1 MGIENFYYQLSLAE
15 KFLEEGK
22 EERARDLVLSNI
34 NNIPIDAPSCFRWAK
49 VCEEL
54 GLARYAIKFYENAL
68 RADPKNSE
76 ILFNYASL
84 LNDIGYC
91 EDAIHYLKKAIK
103 ADPKNQ
109 EAKKLLSDLLKEI
122 GLYGQAESLEQAPP
136 KKEPI
141 RYFPPT
147 IGKEHLEKMFLLFS
161 GREVG
166 YAIQRLDEITS
177 DPIFLFVNQPI
188 SDEVLKDHIEG
199 KITLAVYPIRSDNTA
214 RYGCIKVRVKE
225 GVIKRNAKNKGY
237 LGYLDE
243 MVKDYALSLMDLSY
257 KLGIP
262 SYVDSSGDYSYR
274 LWFFFKEFIHF
285 LKIRRFLKN
294 FLENAKEPETYM
306 SVELLI
312 GTKPVG
318 VGWKENPILLPLG
331 INLSTKKRIMFLD
344 KEGNPMDDQ
353 LSFLKKIQQIPFK
366 ESLYS
371 IKLSSKKENSHEYP
385 ISVSK
390 PHIADMIEKCSV
402 LGKIIEKAGSGR
414 VLSNEE
420 KLILFY
426 TVGIVDSEGEALHQ
440 ILYLCPD
447 YNYTKVERQRI
458 RLKKNPISC
467 IKIRELIP
475 DLTSSISCSCVFD
488 LRGGRYPSPVMHINP
503 AFIPPKEEL
512 ILSERL
518 PIRDIAR
525 RYISLLRQKQE
536 IDQAIQKANR
546 LLERYYFATEKEQIS
561 VDGITLYR
569 EDGIWKIRR

>member
-1 MGIENFYYQLSLAE
+1 MKIENFYYQLSLAE

-34 NNIPIDAPSCFRWAK
+34 DDIPIDAQSCFRWAK
-49 VCEEL
+49 VCEKL
-54 GLARYAIKFYENAL
+54 GLARYAIKFYRNAL

-76 ILFNYASL
+76 ILSNYASL
-84 LNDIGYC
+84 LNDIGYY
-91 EDAIHYLKKAIK
+91 EDAIHYLKKAVK
-103 ADPKNQ
+103 ADPENQ
-109 EAKKLLSDLLKEI
+109 KPKRLLSDLLKDI
-122 GLYGQAESLEQAPP
+122 GLYGQAECLEEVPS

-166 YAIQRLDEITS
+166 YAIQKLDETTS
-177 DPIFLFVNQPI
+177 DSKFLFVNKPI
-188 SDEVLKDHIEG
+188 SDETLKDHIEG

-214 RYGCIKVRVKE
+214 RYGCIKVKVKE
-225 GVIKRNAKNKGY
+225 STIKRNAKNKAY
-237 LGYLDE
+237 LSYLDE
-243 MVKDYALSLMDLSY
+243 MARSYALSLVDLSY
-257 KLGIP
+257 RFGIP
-262 SYVDSSGDYSYR
+262 SYVDNSGDYSYR
-274 LWFFFKEFIHF
+274 IWFFFREFIHF

-294 FLENAKEPETYM
+294 FLENAREPETYI

-312 GTKPVG
+312 GTKPIG
-318 VGWKENPILLPLG
+318 VGWIENPILLPLG

-344 KEGNPMDDQ
+344 KEGNPIEDQ
-353 LSFLKKIQQIPFK
+353 LIFLKKIQQIPFK

-371 IKLSSKKENSHEYP
+371 LRLNKKQEGSYSTP
-385 ISVSK
+385 VLK
-390 PHIADMIEKCSV
+390 AYIADMINRCSV
-402 LGKIIEKAGSGR
+402 LEKIVEKARSGR
-414 VLSNEE
+414 ILSNEE
-420 KLILFY
+420 KIILFY
-426 TVGIVDSEGEALHQ
+426 TIGIVDSEGEALHQ

-467 IKIRELIP
+467 VKIRELLP
-475 DLTSSISCSCVFD
+475 DLTSSISCSCIFD

-503 AFIPPKEEL
+503 SFVSPKEEF
-512 ILSERL
+512 IFSERT

-536 IDQAIQKANR
+536 IDQAIQKANK
-546 LLERYYFATEKEQIS
+546 LLERYYFITEKEQIS
-561 VDGITLYR
+561 VDGIILYR
-569 EDGIWKIRR
+569 EDGVWKIRR